1 MLHGFCLLVIVGEG
15 LLSYWIY
22 LVFDVRIIVLLHG
35 EVYGPLPLLHVGKK
49 PFQLQT
55 ELLRPPLATGS
66 LASCGIS
73 ITLEGKVVSD
83 IGFPSVEMKSFQGQ
97 RAGLID
103 NEKLPRAKGRLDR

>member
-35 EVYGPLPLLHVGKK
+35 GVYGLLPLLHVGKSH
-49 PFQLQT
+49 FNCRQSFRG
-55 ELLRPPLATGS
+55 LLLPGS

-73 ITLEGKVVSD
+73 ITLEG
-83 IGFPSVEMKSFQGQ
+83 
-97 RAGLID
+97 R
-103 NEKLPRAKGRLDR
+103 

>member
-15 LLSYWIY
+15 LLLIGYN

-35 EVYGPLPLLHVGKK
+35 GVYGLLPLLHVGKS

-55 ELLRPPLATGS
+55 ELLRPPLARS

-73 ITLEGKVVSD
+73 
-83 IGFPSVEMKSFQGQ
+83 P
-97 RAGLID
+97 
-103 NEKLPRAKGRLDR
+103 